1 MAQVTPI
8 GAGTDPDKCGKDPA
22 PQPHGKVPG
31 QDCPEIEPYDKK
43 PPDLMPEPEPCET
56 CCSCPPAPEP
66 GKSCLDDLIRAEA
79 ATAAIG
85 EEAKKSKADL
95 EGFLAKMKAAS
106 AKYTPETYTA
116 LVKRWQDN
124 DKLLCEVIR
133 KLVCNIPCWW
143 CVIECE
149 ICPLINAIAADER
162 RLKGTNQLY
171 TTTNSL
177 YDQRYWWWR
186 EREIQIEAFDRVNKM
201 MLAWQD
207 PFTTIDA
214 VLKAN
219 LADATA
225 ANTGKMLGPELNK
238 LLFDV
243 LFRMVPLHLAIAPP
257 VEVAA
262 TCVQTKFVELC
273 GCDEPASPDD
283 CCGPNVGPL
292 TVRERL
298 IGPQPFLIKPELFPD
313 LICCLATNAY
323 RPAKEALAKASAEFA
338 AVEAE
343 IGSLKTAIDAHI
355 KSLPVDAR
363 IRLGKPIEC
372 KDYQPNANGGANG
385 SGGNCWD
392 GGAGNGRPGSTTGG
406 GTSQTPAVGTA
417 TPTGTAPTS
426 F

>member
-1 MAQVTPI
+1 MAQDSS
-8 GAGTDPDKCGKDPA
+8 TDTNADTTKCGKDPA
-22 PQPHGKVPG
+22 AQPHGKVPDK
-31 QDCPEIEPYDKK
+31 DCTKK
-43 PPDLMPEPEPCET
+43 PYEKEPPTLAPTPEVCKT

-66 GKSCLDDLIRAEA
+66 DKGCLDDLIRAEA

-95 EGFLAKMKAAS
+95 EAFLAKMKAAS
-106 AKYTPETYTA
+106 AKYTPEAYTD
-116 LVKRWQDN
+116 LIKRWQDN
-124 DKLLCEVIR
+124 DKLICEVIR
-133 KLVCNIPCWW
+133 KLLCNIPCWW

-162 RLKGTNQLY
+162 RLKGTNLLY
-171 TTTNSL
+171 TSTNSL

-186 EREIQIEAFDRVNKM
+186 EREIQADAFDRVNKV

-238 LLFDV
+238 LLFD
-243 LFRMVPLHLAIAPP
+243 LFFRIVPLHLAIAPP
-257 VEVAA
+257 AEVAV
-262 TCVQTKFVELC
+262 TCVQKKFVELC
-273 GCDEPASPDD
+273 GCDKPSNPDD
-283 CCGPNVGPL
+283 CCGPNIGPL

-298 IGPQPFLIKPELFPD
+298 VGPQPSLIKPELFPD

-323 RPAKEALAKASAEFA
+323 RPAKEALAKANA
-338 AVEAE
+338 AFTAVDAE
-343 IGSLKTAIDAHI
+343 ITSLKAGIDAHI
-355 KSLPVDAR
+355 KSLPADAK

-372 KDYQPNANGGANG
+372 KDYQPKVNGGG
-385 SGGNCWD
+385 SGGTNKCCGD
-392 GGAGNGRPGSTTGG
+392 GTTGGTTGG
-406 GTSQTPAVGTA
+406 GTAQTSPAGTA
-417 TPTGTAPTS
+417 TPTGNPNTAS
-426 F
+426 